1 MRKKYIRIIVTVLG
15 GGLLLLA
22 LGIFLPSRAKTET
35 VRIAPEMTLREITNH
50 LSQKGLLRTPRLFIL
65 VAKISEKEKR
75 LKAGLYEFPLRSSP
89 FQALQKL
96 VHGETAVVR
105 ITIPEGWCA
114 REIAKRLEHKD
125 LCSQEKFLAV
135 TLKQKMEGFLFP
147 NTYFISSEFSAEKIA
162 ITFRDGFNNI
172 WKPEWDLQAKRVKLS
187 KKDVVTLASIIEREA
202 QSTEEKAIVSSVFHN
217 RLRKK
222 MRLEADPSIFYALGS
237 WSTHLTP
244 RLMRTNSPYNTYLH
258 RGLPPGPICNPGE
271 QSIKAALY
279 PAKTNYFFF
288 VAVGNGTHI
297 FSRTGS
303 EQNAAIRKIRLRK
316 KLEAVTQAET
326 GKQTGKQP

>member
-96 VHGETAVVR
+96 VHGETAVIR

-147 NTYFISSEFSAEKIA
+147 NTYFIPSEFSAEKIA
-162 ITFRDGFNNI
+162 LTLRNGFNSV
-172 WKPEWDLQAKRVKLS
+172 WKPEWDLQAKRIKLS
-187 KKDVVTLASIIEREA
+187 QNEVVTLSSIIEREA
-202 QSTEEKAIVSSVFHN
+202 QVDAEKPIVSSVFHN
-217 RLRKK
+217 RLRRN
-222 MRLEADPSIFYALGS
+222 MQLEADPTILYALGS
-237 WSTHLTP
+237 W
-244 RLMRTNSPYNTYLH
+244 N
-258 RGLPPGPICNPGE
+258 
-271 QSIKAALY
+271 
-279 PAKTNYFFF
+279 
-288 VAVGNGTHI
+288 
-297 FSRTGS
+297 
-303 EQNAAIRKIRLRK
+303 IRLTRSLLRTK
-316 KLEAVTQAET
+316 S
-326 GKQTGKQP
+326 

>member
-1 MRKKYIRIIVTVLG
+1 MRKKYVLIIVIVFL

-50 LSQKGLLRTPRLFIL
+50 LSRKGLLRTPRLFIF

-75 LKAGLYEFPLRSSP
+75 LKAGLYEFPFRSSP

-96 VHGETAVVR
+96 VRGETAVVR
-105 ITIPEGWCA
+105 ITIPEGWSA
-114 REIAKRLEHKD
+114 REIAKLLERKD

-135 TLKQKMEGFLFP
+135 TLEQKMEGFLFP
-147 NTYFISSEFSAEKIA
+147 NTYFIPSEFSAEGIA
-162 ITFRDGFNNI
+162 MTFREGFNNI
-172 WKPEWDLQAKRVKLS
+172 WKPEWDLQAKRVGLS
-187 KKDVVTLASIIEREA
+187 QKDVVTLSSIIEREA
-202 QSTEEKAIVSSVFHN
+202 QSAEEKAIVSSVFHN
-217 RLRKK
+217 RLRKG
-222 MRLEADPSIFYALGS
+222 MRLEADPTILYALGS
-237 WSTHLTP
+237 WSTHLT
-244 RLMRTNSPYNTYLH
+244 RHLMRTNSPYNTYLH

-279 PAKTNYFFF
+279 PARTDYLFF
-288 VAVGNGTHI
+288 VAVGDGTHI

-303 EQNAAIRKIRLRK
+303 EQNAAIRKI
-316 KLEAVTQAET
+316 KLIKATQAKT
-326 GKQTGKQP
+326 GEQTGEQP